1 MSAAPELNVFDCP
14 LDGIRLIEAS
24 AGTGK
29 TWNICGLYL
38 RLLLERELPVEALL
52 VVTFTKAATA
62 ELSGRIRERIV
73 ETLRVLDGAAAGDD
87 PFVPQ
92 LLDTLRARGI
102 DDARTSVRLRHALQ
116 TFDEAAIFTIHGFC
130 QRALADTPFA
140 AGLPYALELVED
152 DDALRLEVAQDF
164 WRREVAGSALP
175 PMLADELLNRGDCPA
190 GWAGILQ
197 RHMGRPCARALWDEG
212 TDGGEGAAALPAAE
226 ARLRQAYAAARALSE
241 RLDEAVAC
249 VNGALDGLNGTSY
262 KPQAIGTAAGQW
274 AGWLAAD
281 DPLQPIAGEHGDK
294 LRLFAAE
301 VLKQGITAAGSRK
314 GIAAPCHPFF
324 DAAGE
329 LLAARAEVDALLATA
344 RLSLLRRFV
353 DTAADELRRRK
364 AERRQI
370 GFDDILWNAWQA
382 LHAGGQPWLAAAL
395 HARYPVA
402 LIDEFQDTDPLQFGI
417 FDRIYRAEGRHGSL
431 FLVGD
436 PKQAIYG
443 FRSADLHTYLAA
455 RERTDARYTLRH
467 NQRSAPALIEACNQL
482 FGANPAVFMM
492 DGLDYVRVGAGSRP
506 RKSLVD
512 ATAPAGE
519 APPLQLWRIPRDDT
533 LADSDEGGGTRLPRE
548 QALQRA
554 ARACAAEIAR
564 LLAAG
569 ATGQIRIGERPLAPA
584 DIAVL
589 VRSHG
594 QGARMRR
601 ALAAV
606 GVGSVEL
613 SQASVFHTDDAEELE
628 RVLLAIAEPL
638 RERRVKAALA
648 TVAMGFDAAALAR
661 LAEDESALL
670 DRLDAFVR
678 WREIWLSRGFG
689 VMLRQW
695 LSDEDVAARLLGRP
709 DGERRL
715 TNLMHLAELLQQMA
729 GDAAPEVLLRTL
741 AAQRREGSGGEAAQL
756 RLESDRNLVQIVT
769 IHRAKGLEYGIV
781 FCPFLF
787 DGYNRNGGDGPMRA
801 WHDDDGTL
809 VLDYRADAADD
820 AEVKARLRRE
830 QQAEDLRLIYVALTR
845 AVHRC
850 YLVVGSYASLSFG
863 RRNHTEG
870 GRSLLNWMVAGA
882 GMSAQDWA
890 AHKPTPAGIDAHW
903 RALVSAATHGG
914 QPVMQLSELP
924 TGEGAPLAPPATAG
938 QRPRAQRP
946 PPLPSGW
953 RVGSFSALISG
964 AGHERAAQDHDAA
977 ALPAREIRL
986 LAANV
991 ADVPDVPDVLAADD
1005 RGTAPSGVSEQAVPA
1020 ALELQAGLRPHAPAA
1035 DDILRFPRGPAAGDC
1050 MHAVFETIDF
1060 TDPTGWDEA
1069 IDAALAMHPQS
1080 LADGGGSGARGA
1092 EQSRLRLRRMLRG
1105 LLEDVLSTTLLEAEG
1120 GAPALRLAELPR
1132 ARRLVELGFHLPAPR
1147 LSAGQLN
1154 AWLAAHGYGVP
1165 RLGFADLDGYLKGF
1179 IDLVFEHGGRYWVL
1193 DWKSNHLGDQPEDYA
1208 PARLEL
1214 AMQAHGYH
1222 LQHLIYSVALHRHLA
1237 RSLPGYD
1244 PARHFGGALYLFVR
1258 GVRPQWRIDG
1268 WAAGVFHH
1276 RCPPATLRALDDLLA
1291 ARMPAVEGATC

>member
-175 PMLADELLNRGDCPA
+175 PLLADELLNRGDCPA

-249 VNGALDGLNGTSY
+249 VNGALDGLNGTRY

-436 PKQAIYG
+436 PKQAIYS

-506 RKSLVD
+506 RKPLAD

-533 LADSDEGGGTRLPRE
+533 QADSDEGGGTRLPRE

-787 DGYNRNGGDGPMRA
+787 DGHAGGRSEGPMRA
-801 WHDDDGTL
+801 WHDDSGRL
-809 VLDYRADAADD
+809 VLDYRQAAAQDE
-820 AEVKARLRRE
+820 AIKARLRRE
-830 QQAEDLRLIYVALTR
+830 RQAEDLRLIYVALTR

-850 YLVVGSYASLSFG
+850 YLVVGCYAKRGKTIS
-863 RRNHTEG
+863 HTESV
-870 GRSLLNWMVAGA
+870 RSLLNWMVAGA
-882 GMSAQDWA
+882 GTAADAWA
-890 AHKPTPAGIDAHW
+890 GYRSTPMDIEARW
-903 RALVSAATHGG
+903 RALAGASLYEGK
-914 QPVMQLSELP
+914 PVMQWSDLP
-924 TGEGAPLAPPATAG
+924 DGHGEALAPAGGAG
-938 QRPRAQRP
+938 QRPRALRP
-946 PPLPSGW
+946 PVVPAGW
-953 RVGSFSALISG
+953 RIGSFSALIAG
-964 AGHERAAQDHDAA
+964 AARGQVAPEQAALDHDANALDGGELA
-977 ALPAREIRL
+977 ALTG
-986 LAANV
+986 LAAAV
-991 ADVPDVPDVLAADD
+991 D
-1005 RGTAPSGVSEQAVPA
+1005 AVPA
-1020 ALELQAGLRPHAPAA
+1020 PAPAD
-1035 DDILRFPRGPAAGDC
+1035 DDILRFPRGPVAGDC
-1050 MHAVFETIDF
+1050 MHALFEQIDF
-1060 TDPTGWDEA
+1060 TDHGGWEQA
-1069 IDAALAMHPQS
+1069 IAAALAAHPQR
-1080 LADGGGSGARGA
+1080 APAGSAA
-1092 EQSRLRLRRMLRG
+1092 LSRMLRRMLADVVATP
-1105 LLEDVLSTTLLEAEG
+1105 LLAEPP
-1120 GAPALRLAELPR
+1120 GAGLRLDSVPR
-1132 ARRLVELGFHLPAPR
+1132 THRLTELGFHLPTPRLTAAQLDGWLAARGYRVPR
-1147 LSAGQLN
+1147 LSF
-1154 AWLAAHGYGVP
+1154 
-1165 RLGFADLDGYLKGF
+1165 RELDGYLKGF
-1179 IDLVFEHGGRYWVL
+1179 IDLVFEHDGRYWLL
-1193 DWKSNHLGDQPEDYA
+1193 DWKSNHLGDRPQDYA
-1208 PARLEL
+1208 PAGLEA

-1222 LQHLIYSVALHRHLA
+1222 LQHLIYSVALHRHLG
-1237 RSLPGYD
+1237 RSLPDYD
-1244 PARHFGGALYLFVR
+1244 YERHFGGALYLFVR
-1258 GVRPQWRIDG
+1258 GVRPG
-1268 WAAGVFHH
+1268 WLLGGRPAGVFHH
-1276 RCPPATLRALDDLLA
+1276 RCPRKVLEELDALLA
-1291 ARMPAVEGATC
+1291 GRAETAIVEPA